1 MEKGFE
7 DRNVAKF
14 GFYSSIV
21 LVVLT
26 LITFGFALSAVPISG
41 VFCPENCIKYPYLDT
56 LSRFPKDYVWMF
68 FAFFQ
73 LLAYLIFAVSIDCYS
88 SANRK
93 LTSRVGLTLATLSI
107 AILLVTYFLQF
118 SVVPASLMNNETE
131 GIALITQYNPHGI
144 FIALE
149 ELGYLLT
156 SLSFVFVAPVFDG
169 ENYIETT
176 IRWVFIVAFIL
187 TVISFIGISIK
198 YGIVRKDRF
207 EIIVLSID
215 WLVLIINGVL
225 IAVVFK
231 NKMKTEP
238 LNQSN
243 I

>member
-7 DRNVAKF
+7 DRNAAKF

-41 VFCPENCIKYPYLDT
+41 VLCPENCITYPYLDT
-56 LSRFPKDYVWMF
+56 LSQFPKDYVWMF

-88 SANRK
+88 SADRK
-93 LTSRVGLTLATLSI
+93 VTSRVGLTLAILSI

-118 SVVPASLMNNETE
+118 SVVPASLMYNETE

-156 SLSFVFVAPVFDG
+156 SLSFVFVAPLFDG
-169 ENYIETT
+169 ENNIETT

-187 TVISFIGISIK
+187 SFISFIGISLK

-215 WLVLIINGVL
+215 WLVLIINGLL

-231 NKMKTEP
+231 NKMKTER
-238 LNQSN
+238 LIQSS